1 MSIRERTEDMVTRY
15 GEAVKLT
22 TAARI
27 LDRDRKTIYRMI
39 EDGRLETACAGTM
52 IDVYSIARYICQPAQ
67 DNRRA
72 RMHKPINPASRWAM

>member
-1 MSIRERTEDMVTRY
+1 MSVRERTEEMVARY

-52 IDVYSIARYICQPAQ
+52 IDVYSIARYICQPARES
-67 DNRRA
+67 RRVLVCGQGA
-72 RMHKPINPASRWAM
+72 PAGR

>member
-1 MSIRERTEDMVTRY
+1 MVARY

-52 IDVYSIARYICQPAQ
+52 IDVYSIARYICQPAR
-67 DNRRA
+67 DERAA
-72 RMHKPINPASRWAM
+72 RMRPQSAPAGRWAV